1 MELAACTGIAASL
14 GPVVQS
20 SRYLGALQS
29 LSRGIENAAVEENY
43 KGLRDCSS
51 PMVLWNLVGLGCGHG
66 DDRGSPPFR
75 DRSSRRRD
83 DRLSDVV
90 VVKAHSQ
97 CWTDGLE
104 LSWQAC

>member
-1 MELAACTGIAASL
+1 
-14 GPVVQS
+14 
-20 SRYLGALQS
+20 
-29 LSRGIENAAVEENY
+29 
-43 KGLRDCSS
+43 
-51 PMVLWNLVGLGCGHG
+51 MVPWNLGSHSVEIRVVGLGCGHG